1 MRKAIVAAALA
12 AIVAGAVGAAAVTK
26 TKDETSRCVV
36 PSGAYTVVANND
48 VRVYSR
54 AKGFANNAERTG
66 LYACRYSNGKRI
78 ALGTAYV
85 RDDENVDSGPIRYIR
100 DISLSDEAGGTTPA
114 VAYVETNCI
123 EEPCTMQVLV
133 RSLRDGKVMRRM
145 KAGSPFDYVELS
157 VPTDQDGIAIAWLE
171 TSQGG
176 SCDGGCRVHLIKN
189 SGDKILDEGTDID
202 PNTFGILANDHP
214 GIIHSL
220 GTNNFVWKRGSTMK
234 LASFND

>member
-1 MRKAIVAAALA
+1 VKKAIAAAAVAALIAGA
-12 AIVAGAVGAAAVTK
+12 AGAVAVTK
-26 TKDETSRCVV
+26 TKDVTSRCVV
-36 PSGAYTVVANND
+36 PSGAETLVVNND

-54 AKGFANNAERTG
+54 DKGYGDNAFKTG
-66 LYACRYSNGKRI
+66 IYACRYSTGKRI

-114 VAYVETNCI
+114 VAYVDTNCI
-123 EEPCTMQVLV
+123 KDPCKLEVVV
-133 RSLRDGKVMRRM
+133 RSLGDGKVMRRF

-157 VPTDQDGIAIAWLE
+157 VPTDQDGIAIAWME
-171 TSQGG
+171 TSAGG

-189 SGDKILDEGTDID
+189 SGDKILDEGTDIESD
-202 PNTFGILANDHP
+202 TFGTLANDHP

-220 GTNNFVWKRGSTMK
+220 GTNDFVWKRGSTLKM
-234 LASFND
+234 ASFND